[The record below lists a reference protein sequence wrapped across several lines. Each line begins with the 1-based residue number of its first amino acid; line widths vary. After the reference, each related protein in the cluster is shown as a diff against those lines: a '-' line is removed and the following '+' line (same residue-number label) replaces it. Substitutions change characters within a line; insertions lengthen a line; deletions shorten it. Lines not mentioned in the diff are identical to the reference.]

1 MPNIVVDLSTCK
13 TVLAHVN
20 YTGYTEAG
28 FLRYLYTS
36 DIWLLDAA
44 MELPMQSVSSLLLA
58 GPSPSSPEAAE
69 TTPPPMQPLQCQHE
83 RLVGNMCPSLYLAVY
98 RGRMAEVTALLLEQ
112 PAVAIATA
120 TPGIKGNNLFILCF
134 RIHIH
139 LYTEIN
145 DARSFKKNRRLEEI
159 N

>member
-1 MPNIVVDLSTCK
+1 
-13 TVLAHVN
+13 
-20 YTGYTEAG
+20 
-28 FLRYLYTS
+28 
-36 DIWLLDAA
+36 

-98 RGRMAEVTALLLEQ
+98 RGRIADVTALLLEQ
-112 PAVAIATA
+112 PAVAIDCQATT

-134 RIHIH
+134 RVHIH

-145 DARSFKKNRRLEEI
+145 DARSFLKKKTEDWKKLIRNAFLTGATPLDRLTI
-159 N
+159 SFSN

>member
-1 MPNIVVDLSTCK
+1 
-13 TVLAHVN
+13 
-20 YTGYTEAG
+20 
-28 FLRYLYTS
+28 
-36 DIWLLDAA
+36 
-44 MELPMQSVSSLLLA
+44 MQSVSSLLLA

-98 RGRMAEVTALLLEQ
+98 RGRIAEVTALLLEQ
-112 PAVAIATA
+112 PAVAIDCQATA

-134 RIHIH
+134 RVHIH

-145 DARSFKKNRRLEEI
+145 DARSFLKKKTEDWKKLIRNAFLTGATPLARLTI
-159 N
+159 SFSN